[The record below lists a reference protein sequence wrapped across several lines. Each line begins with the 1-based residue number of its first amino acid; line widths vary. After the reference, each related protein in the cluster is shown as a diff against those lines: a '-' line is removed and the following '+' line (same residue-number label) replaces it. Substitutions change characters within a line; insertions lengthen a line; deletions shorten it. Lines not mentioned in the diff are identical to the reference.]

1 MNPDQMAAIRT
12 AYASLLMA
20 IYSIDSATCDEMDTR
35 SHAETGMDAL
45 IAAFPELLSL

>member
-1 MNPDQMAAIRT
+1 MSPDQMAAIRT

-20 IYSIDSATCDEMDTR
+20 IHSIDSDMCDDMDTR

-45 IAAFPELLSL
+45 LEAFPELLSL